1 MYLTISDLKKSYQF
15 GKEDIQ
21 VIKSLNARIPLQKLI
36 TIMGP
41 SGSGKSTLMNILSGV
56 DKADSG
62 SIKIGDLEISSYNE
76 NEITEYRRKK
86 IGIIFQFFNLLPYL
100 TSLENVCIP
109 LYLSGITKKIAKEKA
124 ESALDSV
131 GLNSRLSHKPA
142 ELSGGEQQRV
152 AIARAIVNEPE
163 FIFADEPT
171 GNLDSENSAK
181 IMNLLKTLRFE
192 RNFTIFMVTHNP
204 EIGNLGEVKLTMRD
218 GSFI

>member
-1 MYLTISDLKKSYQF
+1 MFLNIDNLQKSYQF
-15 GKEDIQ
+15 GKEEIP
-21 VIKSLNARIPLQKLI
+21 VIKSLNAKIPLQKLI

-62 SIKIGDLEISSYNE
+62 KILLGDLEISSYNE

-100 TSLENVCIP
+100 NSLENVCIP
-109 LYLSGITKKIAKEKA
+109 LYLAGVSKKISREKA
-124 ESALDSV
+124 KSALESV
-131 GLNSRLSHKPA
+131 GLNNRLTHKPA

-171 GNLDSENSAK
+171 GNLDSENSNK
-181 IMNLLKTLRFE
+181 IMNLLRSLRIE

-204 EIGNLGEVKLTMRD
+204 EIGELGEIKLQMRD
-218 GSFI
+218 GKFI

>member
-1 MYLTISDLKKSYQF
+1 MYLTISSLKKSYQF
-15 GKEDIQ
+15 GKEEIQ
-21 VIKSLNARIPLQKLI
+21 VIKSLNAKIPLQKLI

-62 SIKIGDLEISSYNE
+62 SIKIGNLEITSFNE
-76 NEITEYRRKK
+76 KEITEYRRKK

-100 TSLENVCIP
+100 SSLENVCIP
-109 LYLSGITKKIAKEKA
+109 LYLSGFTKKIAREKA
-124 ESALDSV
+124 KSALDSV

-171 GNLDSENSAK
+171 GNLDSENSTK
-181 IMNLLKTLRFE
+181 IMNLLKTLRVE

-218 GSFI
+218 GFFI